1 MVVVGAGAFGGW
13 TALSLREMGVPVTL
27 VDAYGPGNSR
37 ASSGGETRQIRA
49 GYEDR
54 ELYTRWVL
62 DAFGRWKARE
72 AEWGRRLFYETG
84 RLLLAPEWN
93 HGLETTKAALDKY
106 KVPNERLT
114 PDELRRRHPQ
124 MSTEGVGRGA
134 LRAHDRRAQGA
145 RRLHR
150 GGGGLPEEGRP
161 LPDRRA
167 RAWAAAPAR
176 GSPTSRCP
184 TARRSPRPRSSSR
197 ADPGWA
203 RSSPT

>member
-27 VDAYGPGNSR
+27 IDAYGPGNSR

-62 DAFGRWKARE
+62 EAFGRWKARE
-72 AEWGRRLFYETG
+72 AEWGRRLLFETG

-106 KVPNERLT
+106 HVPNERLSHGRAAA
-114 PDELRRRHPQ
+114 PLSADERRRR
-124 MSTEGVGRGA
+124 GRGA
-134 LRAHDRRAQGA
+134 LRAHHRRAQGA

-150 GGGGLPEEGRP
+150 GGGGVPEEGRP
-161 LPDRRA
+161 LPDLSRRP
-167 RAWAAAPAR
+167 RAAAPAR
-176 GSPTSRCP
+176 GSPMSPCP
-184 TARRSPRPRSSSR
+184 MGPR
-197 ADPGWA
+197 
-203 RSSPT
+203 